1 MVITIFNINFVIS
14 KQKNAPNS
22 RIFFCFKV
30 EAPELLNSYY
40 LLLQN
45 RKII

>member
-14 KQKNAPNS
+14 KQKTRPTVGY
-22 RIFFCFKV
+22 FFCFKV